1 MKVKEM
7 MGKVMVALDE
17 VTSFDLTAN
26 LEDYRYKIYEAMDS
40 AQLELATM
48 VSPIVKTEKTTAIDG
63 TLVLPADLFELI
75 TIMNED
81 YSTAAYTVI
90 KPDIIHISDGDYYV
104 MYNKYPEKLSATA
117 NTTENVE
124 EMELE
129 ISREAQEAMIYGVC
143 ALLCINDEPDLYNT
157 YMSRY
162 TAYMTNII
170 NRREQKPKVSV
181 RGGVAI

>member
-40 AQLELATM
+40 TQEELATM
-48 VSPIVKTEKTTAIDG
+48 VSPIFKTVKITVENGYI
-63 TLVLPADLFELI
+63 TLPEDMYELI
-75 TIMNED
+75 SILEENYNKAD
-81 YSTAAYTVI
+81 YTVI
-90 KPDIIHISDGDYYV
+90 TPEIIRIADGEYYIT
-104 MYNKYPEKLSATA
+104 YNKHPAKISATDG
-117 NTTENVE
+117 TEE
-124 EMELE
+124 EIGNMELE

-162 TAYMTNII
+162 TSYMSNII
-170 NRREQKPKVSV
+170 NRKEQRPKASIK
-181 RGGVAI
+181 GGVAV

>member
-26 LEDYRYKIYEAMDS
+26 LEDYRFKIYEAMDS
-40 AQLELATM
+40 TQLELATM
-48 VSPIVKTEKTTAIDG
+48 VSPIVSTKKIEATNGNI
-63 TLVLPADLFELI
+63 VLPEDLFELI
-75 TIMNED
+75 TIMKED

-90 KPDIIHISDGDYYV
+90 KPDIIHISDGSYYV

-117 NTTENVE
+117 NTAEDIG

-129 ISREAQEAMIYGVC
+129 ISKEAQEAMVYGVC

-162 TAYMTNII
+162 TAYMSNII